1 MNSGG
6 LTAIPNGV
14 SWSDYLAGKSCSK
27 HRVKRMA
34 QILRFLQ
41 DTHTHQSVRQPISA
55 CVQCLQL
62 MPVPVMIYAYSS
74 L

>member
-6 LTAIPNGV
+6 VTAIPNGV

-41 DTHTHQSVRQPISA
+41 DTHISQSDSQFQPAFSA
-55 CVQCLQL
+55 FN
-62 MPVPVMIYAYSS
+62 
-74 L
+74 